1 MITIR
6 SYQDEYMAGSPSQNR
21 ERGKW
26 FIHDIGDTADLV
38 DIVESLDEAKEIA
51 KEEAHSEDGQ
61 TEIKIRN
68 EDGTEVQERIS
79 TDTVT
84 FE

>member
-1 MITIR
+1 VITIR
-6 SYQDEYMAGSPSQNR
+6 SYQDEKLAGLPRENR

-26 FIHDIGDTADLV
+26 FIHDVGETADLV

-51 KEEAHSEDGQ
+51 KEQAHSEDGQ

-68 EDGTEVQERIS
+68 EEGTEVQEWIY
-79 TDTVT
+79 TDTHT

>member
-1 MITIR
+1 VITIR
-6 SYQDEYMAGSPSQNR
+6 SYQDEQMAGMPRENR

-26 FIHDIGDTADLV
+26 FIHDVGDTADLV

-51 KEEAHSEDGQ
+51 KEQAHSEDAQ
-61 TEIKIRN
+61 TDIKIRN
-68 EDGTEVQERIS
+68 EDGTEVQEWIS
-79 TDTVT
+79 TDTHT

>member
-1 MITIR
+1 
-6 SYQDEYMAGSPSQNR
+6 MAGSPRQNR

-26 FIHDIGDTADLV
+26 FIHDINDTAELV
-38 DIVESLDEAKEIA
+38 DVVEDLDEAKEIA
-51 KEEAHSEDGQ
+51 KDEAHSEDGQ

-68 EDGTEVQERIS
+68 EEGTKVQERIS